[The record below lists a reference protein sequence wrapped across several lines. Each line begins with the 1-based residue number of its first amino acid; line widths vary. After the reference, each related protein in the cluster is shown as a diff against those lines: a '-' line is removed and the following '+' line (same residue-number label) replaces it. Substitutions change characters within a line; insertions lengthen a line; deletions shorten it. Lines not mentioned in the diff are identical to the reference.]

1 MYTGIHTVNI
11 FKVGQNLIC
20 TVYIQYYWQ
29 GDHQIRGHTRC
40 IHTVLSDINIKYM
53 YGVRRLFLIFLEGTY
68 TFGVGT
74 LKGTSTPQTP
84 LPEPPP
90 RQKGYQ
96 SAPFWI
102 LHPSAYSLRPETGLL
117 QSYGAKTEVQTPV
130 HTWPTRHPQLT
141 CTAPHRF
148 HFFRI
153 LLIISCWHN
162 PESLKWNAASLA
174 WLLPQPAPEHVCLWL
189 LDVSIDPPFYPIC
202 SKKVAIDWAWAKDSD
217 DIFKL
222 S

>member
-1 MYTGIHTVNI
+1 
-11 FKVGQNLIC
+11 
-20 TVYIQYYWQ
+20 
-29 GDHQIRGHTRC
+29 
-40 IHTVLSDINIKYM
+40 M
-53 YGVRRLFLIFLEGTY
+53 YGVRRQFFIFWKARILLGWAPSREH
-68 TFGVGT
+68 
-74 LKGTSTPQTP
+74 
-84 LPEPPP
+84 PPP
-90 RQKGYQ
+90 KPPFQ
-96 SAPFWI
+96 SPHPDRMGTNLLLFWI

-117 QSYGAKTEVQTPV
+117 QSYGAKTEVQTPM

-162 PESLKWNAASLA
+162 PGSLKWNAASLA
-174 WLLPQPAPEHVCLWL
+174 WLLPRPAPEHVCLWL

-202 SKKVAIDWAWAKDSD
+202 SNKVAIDWAWAKDSN

-222 S
+222 SWKWPRNKLETSRKKLKTCYGTIPPPPGFDPGIYQSIALDFRIPNM

>member
-1 MYTGIHTVNI
+1 MASG
-11 FKVGQNLIC
+11 GC
-20 TVYIQYYWQ
+20 
-29 GDHQIRGHTRC
+29 
-40 IHTVLSDINIKYM
+40 
-53 YGVRRLFLIFLEGTY
+53 FLIFLEGTY

-189 LDVSIDPPFYPIC
+189 LDVSIDPPVYPIC
-202 SKKVAIDWAWAKDSD
+202 SKKVAIDWAWAKDSN

-222 S
+222 SWKWPRNKLETSRKKLKTCYGTIPPPPWFDPCIYQSIALDFRIPNM